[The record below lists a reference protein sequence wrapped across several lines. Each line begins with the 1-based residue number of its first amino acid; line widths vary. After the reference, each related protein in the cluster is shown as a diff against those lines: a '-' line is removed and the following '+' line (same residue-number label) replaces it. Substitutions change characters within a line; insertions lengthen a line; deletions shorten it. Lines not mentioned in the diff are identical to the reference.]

1 MLGHLQAAIGQVEH
15 LAHFS
20 AGHLCRSQALPA
32 TGAAHRRVHDCAV
45 GAIDLCQRCPGRA
58 RLLAGAAPYPFAQE
72 LLGPFP
78 GQAPP
83 LSA

>member
-1 MLGHLQAAIGQVEH
+1 MLGHLQVAIGQVEH

-20 AGHLCRSQALPA
+20 AGHLGRSQALPA
-32 TGAAHRRVHDCAV
+32 TGAAHRRVHDCPV
-45 GAIDLCQRCPGRA
+45 GAVDLCQRCPGRA
-58 RLLAGAAPYPFAQE
+58 GLLARTASYPFVQE
-72 LLGPFP
+72 LLGLFP